1 MPCVNCRLHDK
12 KVCCLGLTSLLCLPA
27 DHFPGEALEHI
38 FKATLDLLVSY
49 KDQVAG
55 TSFCIFLHMWQKLIL
70 LLTEAEKLND
80 AADDMDGFDADE
92 ENEEEDS
99 DKEMG
104 DDTEDGDE
112 VDSLELQK
120 LAAEVG
126 RRM

>member
-1 MPCVNCRLHDK
+1 
-12 KVCCLGLTSLLCLPA
+12 
-27 DHFPGEALEHI
+27 
-38 FKATLDLLVSY
+38 
-49 KDQVAG
+49 
-55 TSFCIFLHMWQKLIL
+55 
-70 LLTEAEKLND
+70 
-80 AADDMDGFDADE
+80 MDGFDADE

-120 LAAEVG
+120 LATEVS